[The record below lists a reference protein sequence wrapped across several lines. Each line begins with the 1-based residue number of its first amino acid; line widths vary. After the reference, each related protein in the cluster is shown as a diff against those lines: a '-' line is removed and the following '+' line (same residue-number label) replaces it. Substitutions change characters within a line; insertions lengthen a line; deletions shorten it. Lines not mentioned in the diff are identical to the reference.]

1 VICIGLGG
9 LGKWQVEEVKAFIH
23 QCVDRDIP
31 VIPVLLRGVE
41 IFPERLIFLRERN
54 YVLLNDVQSI
64 DRIVQG
70 INHQDSPLK
79 TEPLSVKQ
87 KLENLYA
94 EKKSAEQKIVYLS
107 QEIGKL
113 EAFLKDENNPQQETI
128 LSWLSQRSSLAKTYG
143 LKSLRQFSDL
153 NQYIRD
159 SKEAEKI
166 KNQFYWEI
174 ESYLELIYYA
184 IIAKSTD
191 ILDNPSI
198 FPSLSD
204 PDCYENA
211 NSDLYRIVLDKIKEN
226 IPSSISEELRQ
237 STANYFNYLKNRLS
251 LDD

>member
-1 VICIGLGG
+1 MSQAREFDVFVAYNSRDVSEVRLLVDDLKQRELKPWLDLDQVLAGRSFQDEIQNVIPRIKSAVICIGLGG

-153 NQYIRD
+153 NQ
-159 SKEAEKI
+159 
-166 KNQFYWEI
+166 
-174 ESYLELIYYA
+174 
-184 IIAKSTD
+184 
-191 ILDNPSI
+191 
-198 FPSLSD
+198 
-204 PDCYENA
+204 
-211 NSDLYRIVLDKIKEN
+211 
-226 IPSSISEELRQ
+226 
-237 STANYFNYLKNRLS
+237 
-251 LDD
+251 